1 MSSRYIHL
9 HLHTEFSLADSTIR
23 VPEKPDEGFPAKA
36 KRPNLVSA
44 AVQLQLP
51 ALAVTDR
58 NNLFALV
65 KYYKACEA
73 VGIKPIAGA
82 DVSIVEEDGTPW
94 SITLLCRDHGGYLTL
109 SRLLT
114 RAWMEGHRTDGVAI
128 DPAWLRDDTTGLF
141 GIIGRNSQAGRL
153 ASGNRHD
160 LAEQH
165 LADWQRAFG
174 ENLHLELTRTG
185 RDGEDAFNAFA
196 LHAAAARGLPV
207 LASNDARFLEAS
219 GFEAHEARVCIAA
232 GRVLDD
238 PRRPRDYSA
247 EQYLKSAEQMSE
259 LFADLPDAIDNTWAL
274 AQRCNIELRL
284 GTYFLPAYPVPA
296 EQTLDSWIRSEARR
310 GLDARLEKNPL
321 APGRTRQA
329 YIDRL
334 EFELDTIIEMGFPGY
349 FLIVADFIQWGKH
362 QGIPI
367 GPGRGSGAGSLVAWA
382 LQITDLDPL
391 PYNLLFERFLNPE
404 RVSMPDFDIDFCMD
418 RRDEVIDYVA
428 RKYGRDRVSQIITY
442 GTMAA
447 KAVVRDT
454 GRVLGFPYGLVDG
467 IAKLVPNILG
477 ITLKD
482 AMGEG
487 KDSEMASPELIQRYQ
502 SEDDVRD
509 LIDLARQLEDLTRN
523 AGKHAGGVVIAPSPL
538 SDFSPLFAE
547 HDEGMLGKNPV
558 TQFDKDDVEAVGLV
572 KFDFL
577 GLRTLTIIDWA
588 VKAING
594 RDPGLGTRDS
604 GEAKASGFSESRVPS
619 PESRPLLDISALPL
633 DDQATYRDIF
643 AAGNTGA
650 VFQFESPGMRRLL
663 KDARPDRFED
673 LIALVSLYRPGPMDL
688 IPDFNARKHG
698 QQEIIYPDPR
708 TEAILKDTYGIMVYQ
723 EQVMQMAQ
731 IVGGYSLGGAD
742 LLRRAMGKKV
752 PAEMAK
758 HREIFREGAAEG
770 GVGQA
775 KADEIFDLME
785 KFAGYGFNKSHA
797 AAYALVSYQTAWLK
811 RHYPAEFL
819 AATLSSDMDNT
830 DKVVGFL
837 SEARGL
843 ELEILPPKV
852 NHSDYMFVATDARTV
867 RYGLG
872 AIKGVGQGAC
882 EAIVA
887 ERQRGGEFTDLLDFC
902 KRVGSAR
909 LNRRTLEAMV
919 NAGALD
925 ELGRNRA
932 SLMLQLPEVI
942 KATEQL
948 ARERASGQNSLFGGG
963 DAGPELDVVLPE
975 VDEWPLAHKLNGERE
990 TLGHYLSGH
999 PMDAYREDLKA
1010 LVGND
1015 LGSLD
1020 SLVSNSF
1027 NGGEK
1032 KGWRP
1037 GVTAVLAGKV
1047 VAVRQKGDSQS
1058 FITLED
1064 GRGRVECSAFSD
1076 AMGEFGHLLTR
1087 DRILVVKGE
1096 LREDEFNG
1104 GHALRLR
1111 HCWDY
1116 AQLVQQAQK
1125 LSLRLDLRVPGV
1137 LERIEALL
1145 AERRPGSTSLRLD
1158 LLLPGG
1164 VAGMLEINGSQSVRV
1179 DADLVGTLRDL
1190 PGVRTVKMAMGQ
1202 RPWAH

>member
-1 MSSRYIHL
+1 MSSRFIHL

-36 KRPNLVSA
+36 KRPNLVST

-128 DPAWLRDDTTGLF
+128 DPAWLREDTTGLF

-174 ENLHLELTRTG
+174 DNLHLELTRTS

-207 LASNDARFLEAS
+207 VASNDVRFLEAS
-219 GFEAHEARVCIAA
+219 GFDAHEARVCISS

-238 PRRPRDYSA
+238 PKRPRDYSA

-259 LFADLPDAIDNTWAL
+259 LFADVPDAIDNTWAL
-274 AQRCNIELRL
+274 AQRCNIELKL
-284 GTYFLPAYPVPA
+284 GTYFLPAYPVP
-296 EQTLDSWIRSEARR
+296 EEETLDSWIRSESRR

-321 APGRTRQA
+321 AEGKTRQD
-329 YIDRL
+329 YVDRL
-334 EFELDTIIEMGFPGY
+334 EFELDTIIKMGFPGY

-428 RKYGRDRVSQIITY
+428 RKYGRERVSQIITY

-447 KAVVRDT
+447 KAVVRDV
-454 GRVLGFPYGLVDG
+454 GRVLGFPYGFVDSV
-467 IAKLVPNILG
+467 AKLIPNILG

-482 AMGEG
+482 VMGEG
-487 KDSEMASPELIQRYQ
+487 KDESMHSSELIQRYHD
-502 SEDDVRD
+502 EEDVRD
-509 LIDLARQLEDLTRN
+509 LMDLARQLEDLTRN

-547 HDEGMLGKNPV
+547 HDEGGLGKNPV

-588 VKAING
+588 VKAINLRHARAG
-594 RDPGLGTRDS
+594 IEP
-604 GEAKASGFSESRVPS
+604 V
-619 PESRPLLDISALPL
+619 DIAAIPL
-633 DDQATYRDIF
+633 DDKPTYQGIF
-643 AAGNTGA
+643 AAANTGA
-650 VFQFESPGMRRLL
+650 VFQFESSGMRRML
-663 KDARPDRFED
+663 KDAKPDRFED

-688 IPDFNARKHG
+688 IPSFVDRKHG
-698 QQEIIYPDPR
+698 REEVEYPDPR
-708 TEAILKDTYGIMVYQ
+708 VKPILEDTYGIMVYQ

-758 HREIFREGAAEG
+758 HREIFREGAAKG

-811 RHYPAEFL
+811 QHYPAEFL

-837 SEARGL
+837 SEARGM

-852 NHSDYMFVATDARTV
+852 NHSDYMFVATDASTV

-887 ERQRGGEFTDLLDFC
+887 ERRAGGEFKDLLDFC
-902 KRVGSAR
+902 KRVGSAK

-963 DAGPELDVVLPE
+963 DSGPALEVVLPE
-975 VDEWPLAHKLNGERE
+975 VDEWPLAHKLGGERE

-999 PMDAYREDLKA
+999 PMDPYRDDLKA

-1020 SLVSNSF
+1020 TIVNNQF
-1027 NGGEK
+1027 GGHGEK

-1076 AMGEFGHLLTR
+1076 AMADFGQLLTR
-1087 DRILVVKGE
+1087 DRILVVKGD

-1104 GHALRLR
+1104 GYALRLR
-1111 HCWDY
+1111 QCWDY

-1125 LSLRLDLRVPGV
+1125 LSLRLDLRVPGA
-1137 LERIEALL
+1137 LERIESLL
-1145 AERRPGSTSLRLD
+1145 AERRPGSTCLRLD

-1179 DADLVGTLRDL
+1179 DADLVGMLREL
-1190 PGVRTVKMAMGQ
+1190 PGVRAVKMAMGH